1 MKTISLKTKI
11 LKKVTIQNN
20 KTQKIPSIIILN
32 IETKELIQ
40 FIKNCLKI
48 KDFKIKEFRNK
59 RSLYMNTL
67 EEYIKAR
74 AYLEKTDAKFYT
86 YTPKDLKTKSYLLK
100 GLDADIPTQEIFDE
114 LSKYESDNLKILKVS
129 PFTTKRA
136 TEMKHQL
143 PIFLVQVTSNSNVN
157 ELKNIKAILYRII
170 KWEPVRHK
178 EIPQCHNCQGFF
190 HSSANC
196 FLKPRCIKC
205 NQEHEKGMC
214 SIPKGDEQTK
224 DKIFCVLCSKYGHP

>member
-1 MKTISLKTKI
+1 MSPIVIDPLSCK
-11 LKKVTIQNN
+11 QNE
-20 KTQKIPSIIILN
+20 II
-32 IETKELIQ
+32 
-40 FIKNCLKI
+40 
-48 KDFKIKEFRNK
+48 
-59 RSLYMNTL
+59 
-67 EEYIKAR
+67 
-74 AYLEKTDAKFYT
+74 
-86 YTPKDLKTKSYLLK
+86 LK

-114 LSKYESDNLKILKVS
+114 LSKYKGDNLKILRVS
-129 PFTTKRA
+129 PFITKRA
-136 TEMKHQL
+136 TKLKHQL

-224 DKIFCVLCSKYGHP
+224 DIKFSVYYAANMDTQHPIRDVKFIKKFN